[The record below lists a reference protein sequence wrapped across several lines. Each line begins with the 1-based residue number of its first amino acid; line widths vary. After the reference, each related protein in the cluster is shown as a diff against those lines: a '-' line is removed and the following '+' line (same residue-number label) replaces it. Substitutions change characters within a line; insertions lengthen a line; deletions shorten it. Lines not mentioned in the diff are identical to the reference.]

1 MVARASSLVKLA
13 KAGNSVPGGSFQD
26 LLKNAG
32 IGALFSGGLTTLY
45 TGNPLI
51 GAAVGAADLFGSAGA
66 AHLLGKKVPKWAGGY
81 TKSIPTDSAG
91 KRIPGSQPVTNWA
104 PSTPQH
110 VAMGITSIAAPM
122 VVEPL
127 LRGGTEPPYT
137 NQQYLAQRGLGDK
150 NPHFQQVLNSS
161 LNDPELKRK
170 QLVDGMFARYGL

>member
-1 MVARASSLVKLA
+1 MVARASSLIKLA

-51 GAAVGAADLFGSAGA
+51 GAIVGAADLFGSAGA
-66 AHLLGKKVPKWAGGY
+66 ADFLGKKFPKWAGGY
-81 TKSIPTDSAG
+81 STSRATDAKGNFLPDS
-91 KRIPGSQPVTNWA
+91 KPVTNWA
-104 PSTPQH
+104 PSTQQH

-127 LRGGTEPPYT
+127 LTGGTQPPYT
-137 NQQYLAQRGLGDK
+137 DQQYLTQRVKGDK
-150 NPHFQQVLNSS
+150 NPHFQQMLNSG
-161 LNDPELKRK
+161 LNDPDVARK
-170 QLVDGMFARYGL
+170 HFTEDIFRRYGL